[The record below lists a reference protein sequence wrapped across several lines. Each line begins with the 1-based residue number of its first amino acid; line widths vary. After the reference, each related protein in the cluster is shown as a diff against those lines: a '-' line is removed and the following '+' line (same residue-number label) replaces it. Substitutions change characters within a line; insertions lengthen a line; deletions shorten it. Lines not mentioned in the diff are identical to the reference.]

1 MRIEV
6 TGSNGVDFTY
16 DLAFAAADEILEDDQ
31 VGHSGD
37 LRVIVPANSVDKLRG
52 STLDLPSTPG
62 QGGVLRNPNRPDPLG
77 DIDLELT
84 GDPAE
89 KVTQLLE
96 KAVNPAL
103 AAHGGFATLERVEG
117 DTAYVTMGGGCQ
129 GCAVSAIT
137 LREGI
142 EAAIKSAVPEI
153 TEVVDTTDHE
163 AGENPYFTDNEF

>member
-37 LRVIVPANSVDKLRG
+37 LRAIVPANSVDKLRG

-62 QGGVLRNPNRPDPLG
+62 QRLALRNPNRPDPLG

-129 GCAVSAIT
+129 GLSAPSP
-137 LREGI
+137 REGI